1 MALIDDIRKKYAGS
15 AYDKMSD
22 FDIAKHIADSSGR
35 KVDAVAYDL
44 GIDLSLPKSDIGKEI
59 HAGGNNYAAGMRHIQ
74 HALTGNSEYLVKA
87 LNDSDRAE
95 FLQSQ
100 SNAPHSWDEV
110 KIGDS
115 DKGLT
120 SYLGQ
125 GFASSLPYMAEAAGY
140 GLADYF
146 TGGMLTPGI
155 VERYAGQA
163 ALKAGA
169 SESVAKNIGNSAAKT
184 AGMTAATYPSA
195 LGDVLSNQY
204 QQSGEYNMGYALPA
218 ALPYA
223 ALNSLGLEGALA
235 RRSITRGLVEPT
247 TSRLANT
254 AIGFGRTGIEEA
266 IGETGQEVVNQFGR
280 RSVDSSYDPMGAQ
293 AMAAYKESAILGG
306 LMGGLPGGIHGA
318 FQKGTIDHS
327 DPTDLLGKRTTHEDQ
342 AYYQALQGANNFV
355 TPDYVTP
362 NVNQGAGVGTQEWVN
377 QQTGV
382 GASANVS
389 RKDVGAAFNEKLDTP
404 QIVLDANGTPYTT
417 DSAADVFE
425 FEQFGRTS
433 KNATKAQKAAAQA
446 QQNTQNT
453 AQNNTQDN
461 TQAAAMMEA
470 AWDYVYPET
479 GEAIP
484 RAAELGIKSIKKQQ
498 AYEMVASAL
507 DDGTIDQA
515 EFEAQVNAIQTT
527 QKIGSLTTRI
537 EKELRAAREV
547 KATGSNVST
556 ADSQALG
563 TVLKSMVTPEQLKW
577 WEARQDP
584 LNENK
589 SDATIAKE
597 LGFTRQNGSK
607 LAKNSRKVVAQKVA
621 NAFGITPE
629 EADARIVEH
638 LKATAPRAVAAEN
651 NVGMSPESQQSVVDK
666 TDLTS
671 NDESGSVQSMGTI
684 NSIGGSQRGNMS
696 VGKTELPPNYVESV
710 KPSNNAKAG
719 AAVARQQHIQA
730 MLNDPEHKNAAN
742 DWNDFKSE
750 GTPEFHELSP
760 EVRADFI
767 SDYIE
772 IINAKEEYD
781 WSDGEELRQIELA
794 QREAEQTLGS
804 SDVRDSQST
813 GKVEGNSTGSTQT
826 DGRKKSEVR
835 AIGKNGSTDGSTNT
849 ATTDDELARLIAS
862 QEEDVQS
869 ENVDD
874 SETEDGGARRSE
886 SGATAGTSVVNIK
899 ATLKALFLSPA
910 KFDQLVKI
918 VQSVKDIPENVRANA
933 QLSDS
938 DRTTQGFAW
947 EGKVY
952 LIADNIAEKS
962 TLAVFLHELGVHVG
976 LEKLLGEDNFRN
988 LAAQISE
995 WSARTDNSIEARL
1008 ARKAME
1014 RVESAANSADR
1025 RGQTFEDGD
1034 YLHEMIAYFVE
1045 EAVLAGVDP
1054 TAVTHIKSVGLR
1066 NWFRK
1071 FTAAM
1076 KLGLRKLSLGRF
1088 DLLTAQNIVD
1098 MTFGAADLEL
1108 NGTWHGTAADFRNF
1122 DHKYM
1127 GSGEGAQ
1134 AFGWGSYFAQR
1145 KGIANDYLEQDVR
1158 RKSSRATHWVNEK
1171 RDAINKFANVIKDKY
1186 SEKIA
1191 EILSK
1196 EGAQSGHLKLAKILG
1211 FIDMQRFNMNSY
1223 SEFLQAIG
1231 QEIANENFTRI
1242 MGGRMNSPFIGDEN
1256 SRVVKVTPAMVNEAI
1271 DKLLKSKPIEGSMMR
1286 VRPLVA
1292 DNELLDWD
1300 APLDE
1305 QSPQVQK
1312 VLDKISDD
1320 IKERADDLSRHGNAT
1335 GETLYRAIH
1344 EAADEG
1350 MFWKEAGVED
1360 TGRRQDA
1367 QKVASLYLDKLGIPG
1382 LKFLDQPSRNL
1393 NTDTRRAEKHIADM
1407 EETLAGFK
1415 YKYKNGDKP
1424 TKLDELQIKAL
1435 EVNIAQ
1441 AKKDLDAAQSATRN
1455 IVVFNDKNISRA
1467 ATQVGGD
1474 SNRVRFSQTDEE
1486 VPEEQSTVRYP
1497 LNAKRKAVMTD
1508 VGAAFAKVTPKL
1520 LTNYQ
1525 LVDQFGKKLKALV
1538 EYMNLND
1545 KMTVL
1550 QQKLVRSSHDI
1561 LESWNKLSR
1570 TSPKMAWRLSG
1581 VMHDA
1586 TLEGIHPDLAFDDE
1600 LNSHLDKTKDRE
1612 KYDALKLR
1620 YNALTTEAKET
1631 YQAVK
1636 ATLENNWKLRKEI
1649 YADVVRMAYAKQLE
1663 LAKASKDQKEI
1674 DRIEAKIAKE
1684 IENHADQIKSIR
1696 GPYFPLMRF
1705 GDFLVIAESN
1715 ELQAAREELQ
1725 TATGDR
1731 FKEVKKR
1738 VVAMEKDAKHYQVH
1752 SFDKASEQKAM
1763 AAKLEN
1769 THEVRLTKGEDYQ
1782 RELRPSTF
1790 GQLEQLD
1797 NVLGTEFGSRASG
1810 ISAKI
1815 RDAVTEMYLSS
1826 MPEHSALQ
1834 RQIKRHGIQGASQD
1848 MMRSFAELME
1858 RDSFYLSR
1866 MRFMPE
1872 ITSSLYKMKDESR
1885 ASNELRDV
1893 YNNVKARMAMDFSY
1907 TRAPVAAFVS
1917 KLSSIWHLG
1926 ISPSYLL
1933 INGTQPWTIT
1943 MPQLAGKFGG
1953 AKAFGAMRSAWA
1965 DSVRIIKGG
1974 RNGEF
1979 FSLSN
1984 ADLSKTLA
1992 GDELRMATELQDLG
2006 KLDIAQNIDTEVYAS
2021 GTDPKWIRAQRVFN
2035 WASHNIEL
2043 TNRLSTALAT
2053 YRLERSRG
2061 ATHEDATSKA
2071 REGIELTQLTYD
2083 DTNAAYFMKSGHLGG
2098 WNRMPMQFR
2107 KYQQGM
2113 IYLLVRNAKEA
2124 FKGDKEAQR
2133 SLGYLLMMQLATA
2146 GAAGLP
2152 LAFPLAVVGSLF
2164 GDDDDEKGDY
2174 ATQVRN
2180 YLADMLG
2187 PDAARVFWKGLP
2199 TLIGLDISRNIGMGD
2214 LFNPLPMMRWSDVTN
2229 AKTGKDAVAT
2239 LLFNA
2244 AGAPFGTMADM
2255 FEGIQMA
2262 SHGEIERA
2270 VEKMLPKFLA
2280 SPVKAV
2286 RYATDGLTTRSGN
2299 VAVESDR
2306 FDGWDLAYKAL
2317 GFSPVVESEHYA
2329 AQNSKEDVAQA
2340 INARRKEIYSQYAQ
2354 ARLSGENAS
2363 EVREAVAKFN
2373 SDHPKQRIT
2382 QEQLLQSLQQRRS
2395 SKKEYDEAG
2404 VRYSKRDK
2412 SLKGVDRYAY

>member
-1 MALIDDIRKKYAGS
+1 MALIDDIRKKYAGT

-74 HALTGNSEYLVKA
+74 HALTGNNEYLVKA

-100 SNAPHSWDEV
+100 SKAPHSWDEV
-110 KIGDS
+110 KLGDS

-120 SYLGQ
+120 NYLGQ
-125 GFASSLPYMAEAAGY
+125 GFASSLPYMAEAAVY

-146 TGGMLTPGI
+146 SGGALTPAI

-169 SESVAKNIGNSAAKT
+169 RESVAKNIGNSAAKT

-204 QQSGEYNMGYALPA
+204 NQSGEYNMGYALPA

-247 TSRLANT
+247 TSRLANA

-266 IGETGQEVVNQFGR
+266 IGETGQEVVNQYGR

-342 AYYQALQGANNFV
+342 AYYQALQGANNFKA
-355 TPDYVTP
+355 PDYLTP
-362 NVNQGAGVGTQEWVN
+362 NVNQGAGVGTQEWIN

-382 GASANVS
+382 GASSNVS
-389 RKDVGAAFNEKLDTP
+389 RKDVAAAFNEKLDTP
-404 QIVLDANGTPYTT
+404 QIVLDAKGTPYTT

-453 AQNNTQDN
+453 TQNNTQD
-461 TQAAAMMEA
+461 TAKEEA
-470 AWDYVYPET
+470 AWDYVHPET

-484 RAAELGIKSIKKQQ
+484 KAAELGIKSIKKQQ

-507 DDGTIDQA
+507 HDGTIDQA

-537 EKELRAAREV
+537 EKELRAARDV
-547 KATGSNVST
+547 KTTGSNVST

-638 LKATAPRAVAAEN
+638 LKATAPKAVAAEN
-651 NVGMSPESQQSVVDK
+651 NVGMSPESQQSVIDK

-671 NDESGSVQSMGTI
+671 NDESGSVQSMGVI
-684 NSIGGSQRGNMS
+684 NSVGGSQRGNMS
-696 VGKTELPPNYVESV
+696 VGKTELPPNYVETV
-710 KPSNNAKAG
+710 NPSNNAR
-719 AAVARQQHIQA
+719 AAANVAREQHIHD

-781 WSDGEELRQIELA
+781 WTDGEELRQIELA
-794 QREAEQTLGS
+794 QREAEQLLGS

-835 AIGKNGSTDGSTNT
+835 AIGKNGSADGSTNT

-869 ENVDD
+869 ENIDD
-874 SETEDGGARRSE
+874 NETEDGGARRSE
-886 SGATAGTSVVNIK
+886 SGATTGTSVVNIK

-995 WSARTDNSIEARL
+995 WSARTDNSLEARL

-1014 RVESAANSADR
+1014 RVESAANSADK
-1025 RGQTFEDGD
+1025 RGQSFEDGD

-1054 TAVTHIKSVGLR
+1054 TAVTHIKSAGLR
-1066 NWFRK
+1066 EWFRK

-1145 KGIANDYLEQDVR
+1145 KGIANDYLDQDVR
-1158 RKSSRATHWVNEK
+1158 RKSSRASHWVNEK
-1171 RDAINKFANVIKDKY
+1171 RSEITKFANVIKAKY
-1186 SEKIA
+1186 AEKIA

-1196 EGAQSGHLKLAKILG
+1196 EGAQSGHLKLAKLLG

-1223 SEFLQAIG
+1223 AEFLEAIG
-1231 QEIANENFTRI
+1231 QEIANENFTRAF
-1242 MGGRMNSPFIGDEN
+1242 GGMRINSPIIGDEN
-1256 SRVVKVTPAMVNEAI
+1256 SKIAAVSPAMVNEAI

-1292 DNELLDWD
+1292 ENELLDWD

-1312 VLDKISDD
+1312 VIDKISDD

-1382 LKFLDQPSRNL
+1382 LKFLDHPSRN
-1393 NTDTRRAEKHIADM
+1393 
-1407 EETLAGFK
+1407 
-1415 YKYKNGDKP
+1415 
-1424 TKLDELQIKAL
+1424 
-1435 EVNIAQ
+1435 
-1441 AKKDLDAAQSATRN
+1441 KKDLDAAQSATRN

-1467 ATQVGGD
+1467 ATQIGGD

-1486 VPEEQSTVRYP
+1486 VPEEQSTVRNP
-1497 LNAKRKAVMTD
+1497 LGDKRKAAMTD
-1508 VGAAFAKVTPKL
+1508 IGAAFATVTPKL

-1600 LNSHLDKTKDRE
+1600 LNSHLDKVKDRE

-1636 ATLENNWKLRKEI
+1636 ATLANNWKLRKEI

-1663 LAKASKDQKEI
+1663 LAKANKDQKEI

-1893 YNNVKARMAMDFSY
+1893 YNNVKSRMAMDFSY
-1907 TRAPVAAFVS
+1907 TRAPVAAFLS
-1917 KLSSIWHLG
+1917 RLSSIWHLG
-1926 ISPSYLL
+1926 VAPSYLL

-2071 REGIELTQLTYD
+2071 REAIELTQLTYD

-2113 IYLLVRNAKEA
+2113 IYLLVRNAKES
-2124 FKGDKEAQR
+2124 FKGDKESQR
-2133 SLGYLLMMQLATA
+2133 ALGYLLMMQLATA
-2146 GAAGLP
+2146 GAAGIP

-2187 PDAARVFWKGLP
+2187 PTAARALWKGLP
-2199 TLIGLDISRNIGMGD
+2199 TLLGLDISRNIGMGD

-2239 LLFNA
+2239 LLLNA
-2244 AGAPFGTMADM
+2244 AGAPFGTVADL
-2255 FEGIQMA
+2255 FEGIQRF
-2262 SHGEIERA
+2262 SHGEIERGI
-2270 VEKMLPKFLA
+2270 EKMLPKFLA

-2286 RYATDGLTTRSGN
+2286 RYATDGLTSRSGN
-2299 VAVESDR
+2299 VAVEPDK

-2354 ARLSGENAS
+2354 ARLSGGNAS
-2363 EVREAVAKFN
+2363 DVREAVAKFN

-2404 VRYSKRDK
+2404 VRFSKRDK